1 MATTASRLFSCS
13 SKRLSNAS
21 WSIGVLILIFQTE
34 VAAFAPSA
42 IPSILLQHSS
52 LNRPHYRPAFMF
64 TGIVEDM
71 GTILQLEE
79 RDDIPSWDGSGI
91 TSGTVMTIQASSDVI
106 LDQSAYVGCSIS
118 VSGVCLTVT
127 SFDSA
132 TKQFTVGL
140 APETLR
146 KTYFGFTKNGKLLGS
161 KVNLERASEIG
172 LRNSGH
178 FVQGH
183 VDDIGT
189 IVDRVTDKDSLLF
202 RIQVTPYLMS
212 YIVPKGFIAI
222 DGTSLTVID
231 TDVEA
236 CTFTFML
243 IEYTQKKIIIPMK
256 QIGEVVNIEVDV
268 LAKYSEATIR
278 QSVLPRIDVL
288 EGKVKQLEAQLAA
301 CKESS

>member
-1 MATTASRLFSCS
+1 M
-13 SKRLSNAS
+13 
-21 WSIGVLILIFQTE
+21 IFQME
-34 VAAFAPSA
+34 LRAFVPSVN
-42 IPSILLQHSS
+42 PSTFWHHSS
-52 LNRPHYRPAFMF
+52 ISHRRHHPSFMF

-91 TSGTVMTIQASSDVI
+91 SSGTVMTIQTSSDVI

-132 TKQFTVGL
+132 TQQFTVGL

-146 KTYFGFTKNGKLLGS
+146 KTYFGSTKNGKLIGS

-183 VDDIGT
+183 VDDVGT
-189 IVDRVTDKDSLLF
+189 IVDRVADGDSLVF
-202 RIQVTPYLMS
+202 RVQVQPHLMS

-231 TDVEA
+231 TEVES

-243 IEYTQKKIIIPMK
+243 IQYTQKKIIVPMK
-256 QIGEVVNIEVDV
+256 QIGELVNIEVDV

-278 QSVLPRIDVL
+278 QSVLPRLDAL
-288 EGKVKQLEAQLAA
+288 EGKVKELEAELASY
-301 CKESS
+301 KKSL